1 MFVPLINAN
10 KYNISVDHINIMNEK
25 NDISPSNYTS
35 VFSDTGLRITFF
47 SKIDYSGY
55 LAEITIR
62 FI

>member
-1 MFVPLINAN
+1 
-10 KYNISVDHINIMNEK
+10 MNEK
-25 NDISPSNYTS
+25 NDISPSNYKS

-47 SKIDYSGY
+47 SEIDYSGY